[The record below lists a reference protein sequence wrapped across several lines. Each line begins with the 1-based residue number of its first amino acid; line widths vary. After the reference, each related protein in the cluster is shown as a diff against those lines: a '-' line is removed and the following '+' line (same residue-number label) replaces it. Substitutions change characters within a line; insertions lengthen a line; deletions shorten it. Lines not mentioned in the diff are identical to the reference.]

1 MNDRLYQV
9 WYVYDDGREGCMS
22 RPDEPMTHQLA
33 LNFRKGCMQDIP
45 GRRLELREIVV
56 EGVRM
61 KVRDVTDDSFV
72 RYEGKVYKVSKAATG
87 FRGEG
92 DDLPTDQVSLCGD
105 EGTMEVDPG
114 TEVEWMFEADC

>member
-22 RPDEPMTHQLA
+22 RLDEPMTHEHA
-33 LNFRKGCMQDIP
+33 LRFRKGCMQGVK
-45 GRRLELREIVV
+45 GRRLELREV
-56 EGVRM
+56 ERHHM
-61 KVRDVTDDSFV
+61 KVREAADGDLV
-72 RYEGKVYKVSKAATG
+72 RHEGKIYKVAKAATG

-92 DDLPTDQVSLCGD
+92 DDLPTGRVFLCGD
-105 EGTMEVDPG
+105 EKPLEVDPE